1 MKNFVNDRSVSFEPS
16 TVIDIFLN
24 DTNKKPDHLF
34 TAEMKPEASDNPIV
48 EKFLSKLK
56 KLNKHEGNKIEE
68 FIEKTKFMHK
78 LKNDCSIILNNI
90 LKEEGLLRYIVSD
103 IEECD
108 SNLSLTDK
116 KLVKFVVTELKS
128 FIG

>member
-34 TAEMKPEASDNPIV
+34 TAEIKPEASDNPIV